1 MLEDRMIEVRNVS
14 YSYNGKV
21 ALENVTF
28 SSGDAFLAI
37 MGPNGSG
44 KTTLIKL
51 IMGLLEQQK
60 GEIKVFDMSPKEARH
75 LIGYM
80 PQRDAIA
87 KHIPIQVKDI
97 VLMGIAAKKFYS
109 KEDIERAKEAL
120 EEIDSLHLW
129 NEKFSSLSQGQQQRV
144 LFARALAKNPKM
156 IILDEPFN
164 AVDLP
169 SREKMVEVL
178 KKKREEGV
186 AIVAVVHNINP
197 ILHEIDEILLLN
209 KKAIAFGTPKEVL
222 NQENLRKAYGTDV
235 QMIVCEEGYCHP
247 LIGDEHAG

>member
-1 MLEDRMIEVRNVS
+1 MIEVRNVS

-21 ALENVTF
+21 ALENVSF
-28 SSGDAFLAI
+28 KSSNAFLAV

-51 IMGLLEQQK
+51 IMGLLEQQG
-60 GEIKVFDMSPKEARH
+60 GEIKVFGMPPEEARH

-87 KHIPIQVKDI
+87 THIPIKVKDI
-97 VLMGIAAKKFYS
+97 VLMGIEAKKFYG
-109 KEDIERAKEAL
+109 KKDIEKAKKAL

-144 LFARALAKNPKM
+144 LFARAIAKNPRM

-169 SREKMVEVL
+169 SREKMVKVL
-178 KKKREEGV
+178 RKKRKEGV
-186 AIVAVVHNINP
+186 EVVTVVHNINP
-197 ILHEIDEILLLN
+197 ILHEIDEVLLLN
-209 KKAIAFGTPKEVL
+209 KRAIAFGNPKDVL
-222 NQENLRKAYGTDV
+222 NRENLRKAYGTEV
-235 QMIVCEEGYCHP
+235 QIVVCEEGYCHP